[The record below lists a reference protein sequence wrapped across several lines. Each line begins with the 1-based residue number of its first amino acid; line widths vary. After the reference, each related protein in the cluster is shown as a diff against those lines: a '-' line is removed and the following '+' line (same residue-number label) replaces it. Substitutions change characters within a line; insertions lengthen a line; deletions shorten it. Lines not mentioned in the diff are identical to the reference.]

1 MKKLFALVAI
11 ATLLLGFVI
20 MDVTAIPKP
29 KGETGTKDS
38 IDVLDHYPDRELTSA
53 EDYYEQGMLLLARR
67 VHREA
72 GVQFRRALELDPGHV
87 YSMVGLVAVS
97 LRLGDM
103 ESAVDFS
110 RKAIKIQPDS
120 APLRNLMGERWM
132 VNASF
137 ADREKAQA
145 EAEGRFKE
153 AISLDSKFV
162 TARVNLANL
171 YISMKKVDRAIGE
184 YKAAIKIEPENPE
197 LRRELAYIY
206 LNTGEIDKGLQEAE
220 KMVELSPENPLYRN
234 GLGEIYMNQGQLEKA
249 LGEFQQAITLE
260 PKHAPAYMNMG
271 KVHLA
276 QGAPDK
282 AMEEFS
288 KALSHRPDYGEAY
301 AGLGDAYLLK
311 GMNREAAQE
320 YEKAI
325 SENAIKTLSIQG
337 FASVHNNLAYIYCE
351 EGKDLDTA
359 LSHARKAIQVAPEHP
374 GFADTLGWIY
384 FRKGDYD
391 EALKNLKAA
400 AEAAPENP
408 LIRYHLGAA
417 YHRKGLREQAITE
430 LRKALSISERFPG
443 VEDAKRTLAEL
454 ESR

>member
-1 MKKLFALVAI
+1 MLKLFVLMVIVTLSMGLLVTDVRGISKSKGQPAI
-11 ATLLLGFVI
+11 EDDL
-20 MDVTAIPKP
+20 
-29 KGETGTKDS
+29 
-38 IDVLDHYPDRELTSA
+38 DVLDHYPEKEPTSA

-67 VHREA
+67 MHQEA
-72 GVQFRRALELDPGHV
+72 GGQFRKALELDPGHV

-97 LRLGDM
+97 LRLDDM

-110 RKAIKIQPDS
+110 GKAIKIQPDS
-120 APLRNLMGERWM
+120 APLRNLIGERWM
-132 VNASF
+132 ANASF
-137 ADREKAQA
+137 ADREKSRA
-145 EAEGRFKE
+145 EAEARFKE
-153 AISLDSKFV
+153 AISLDPKFIP
-162 TARVNLANL
+162 ARVNLANL
-171 YISMKKVDRAIGE
+171 YLSMKKVDGAIGE
-184 YKAAIKIEPENPE
+184 YMAAIKIEPENPE

-220 KMVELSPENPLYRN
+220 KMVELSPENPVYRN

-249 LGEFQQAITLE
+249 FREFQQAVTLD
-260 PKHAPAYMNMG
+260 PKHAHAYMNMG

-276 QGAPDK
+276 QGSSDK
-282 AMEEFS
+282 AMEEFN
-288 KALSHRPDYGEAY
+288 KALSHRPGYGEAY
-301 AGLGDAYLLK
+301 AGLGDAYLVK

-325 SENAIKTLSIQG
+325 GENAIKTLSIQG

-351 EGKDLDTA
+351 EGRDLDTA
-359 LSHARKAIQVAPEHP
+359 LSHAQKAIQVVPEHP

-384 FRKGDYD
+384 LKKGDYD

-417 YHRKGLREQAITE
+417 YYKKGFKEQAITE
-430 LRKALSISERFPG
+430 LRKSISISDDFPG